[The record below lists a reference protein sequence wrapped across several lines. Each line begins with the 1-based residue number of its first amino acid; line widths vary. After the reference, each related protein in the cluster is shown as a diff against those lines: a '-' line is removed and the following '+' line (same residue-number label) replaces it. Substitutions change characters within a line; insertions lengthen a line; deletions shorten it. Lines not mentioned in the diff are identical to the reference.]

1 MNNFISQILLGCAI
15 VFIAIATPNLSA
27 ADPAAAFTQANKLY
41 EQGKYADAASAYET
55 LIKTGVV
62 SPALLFNLG
71 DARSKAGQ
79 TGLAIAAYRQAQ
91 RLAPRDPD
99 IRANLQFARTQA
111 QGGVSPPSGAA
122 FIRWLNRLTLNEW
135 SVLTSVFFIGW
146 CLLFT
151 VTQLNLES
159 RQRLRSAKIL
169 LGCLGTLL
177 FIATVLTYR
186 SQQLTQTAIV
196 AVPEAVVRL
205 GPFGESQS
213 AFTARDG
220 TELAIIGQRQ
230 GWWQVMD
237 SSGRSGWIA
246 TLQVVLDPPQTLSLR

>member
-1 MNNFISQILLGCAI
+1 MKSAITQFVLGFAI
-15 VFIAIATPNLSA
+15 VCFGIATPILSA

-111 QGGVSPPSGAA
+111 QGGVSPQSGAT
-122 FIRWLNRLTLNEW
+122 IVHRLNRLTLNEW

-146 CLLFT
+146 CLLFAI
-151 VTQLNLES
+151 TQWNPES

-169 LGCLGTLL
+169 LGCLGALML
-177 FIATVLTYR
+177 IATALTYR

-196 AVPEAVVRL
+196 AVPEAVMRL

-220 TELAIIGQRQ
+220 TELEIIGQRQ
-230 GWWQVMD
+230 GWWQVID
-237 SSGRSGWIA
+237 SSGRSGWIP
-246 TLQVVLDPPQTLSLR
+246 TLQAVLDPPQTLSLR

>member
-1 MNNFISQILLGCAI
+1 MNNFIAQILLGCAI
-15 VFIAIATPNLSA
+15 VFFGIATPNLSA

-99 IRANLQFARTQA
+99 IRANLQFARNQA
-111 QGGVSPPSGAA
+111 QGGTSQQSGS
-122 FIRWLNRLTLNEW
+122 IILRQLNRLSFNEW
-135 SVLTSVFFIGW
+135 SSLTSGFFIAW
-146 CLLFT
+146 CLLFVIT
-151 VTQLNLES
+151 FWKPES
-159 RQRLRSAKIL
+159 RQRFRNAKIL
-169 LGCLGTLL
+169 LGSLGALL
-177 FIATVLTYR
+177 LIATALIFR
-186 SQQLTQTAIV
+186 EQHLIRTAIV
-196 AVPEAVVRL
+196 SVPEAVVRL
-205 GPFGESQS
+205 GPFAESQS
-213 AFTARDG
+213 SFTARDG
-220 TELAIIGQRQ
+220 IELEITDQRP
-230 GWWQVMD
+230 GWWQVAD

-246 TLQVVLDPPQTLSLR
+246 VQQVVLDPPSKQSVP